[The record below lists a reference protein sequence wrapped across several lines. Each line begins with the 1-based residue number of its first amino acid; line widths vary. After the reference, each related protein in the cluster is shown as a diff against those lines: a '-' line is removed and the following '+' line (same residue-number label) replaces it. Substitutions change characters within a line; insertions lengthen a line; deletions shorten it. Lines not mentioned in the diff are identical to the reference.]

1 MSWTFCRRRGEGR
14 PIVTQQPTEDVALEF
29 VETSTTADRCCAR
42 QQRLSRSDLDL
53 VRTKRSDANR
63 LGFAVL
69 LLHFRKHGQ
78 FPRTDCQLERGLAP
92 DVMAQ
97 LGIATASLGTIELT
111 DRTAERHRAE
121 IRTLLG
127 FREATVADGE
137 ALTEWLRDHAVSDSR
152 DIAELTSALEQQCW
166 ALKIEPPAADRI
178 ERIVRAA
185 LRAHDERFCNEIHSR
200 LLPATRTR
208 LDALLSPATT
218 NPKLATSDDPDSH
231 IPAVLMHV
239 RSDPGGP
246 SVNSLQTE
254 LAKLDLVRKLG
265 LPADLFGHARSHEV
279 ERYSQRVAVEAPYE
293 LRRHADPFRLT
304 ALAAFAHLRGR
315 SLTDGLVDLLIE
327 TIHRIGAHAE
337 RKVERELLDDLKRV
351 TGKQN
356 ILFELADAS
365 LARPDG
371 IVREVVFPVAG
382 EQTLRDLVKEWKATG
397 PAYRTTLRTVIRNSY
412 SGHYRRM
419 VPKVIQALEFRSNNE
434 GHRPVIRALELLRRH
449 ADTKLRVFPADEDV
463 PLDGVVSGLWRDA
476 VIETDAQGR
485 QRINRITYEIC
496 VLQALRVQLR
506 CKEIWVVG
514 ANRYRNP
521 DEDLPADFEVE
532 RVPYYA
538 ALKLP
543 VEADRFIEAIKA
555 EMRTELGVLDAGLP
569 SNADVRL
576 GERRGKSWITLTPL
590 DAQPD
595 PDNIVRIKAEL
606 QSKWSMTGLLDM
618 VKESD
623 LRLGITDAFKSPTSH
638 ESLDRSVLR
647 PRLLLC
653 LHGLGT
659 NAGLQRMVSL
669 GSGVTTRDLT
679 YVRHRYISM
688 PALREAITIVANGT
702 LAARHPAIW
711 GDGTNACASDSKH
724 FGAWDQNLTT
734 QWHVRYGGR
743 GVMIYWHVERKS
755 LCIHS
760 QLKSP
765 SSSEVASMIEGVL
778 HHCTEMEV
786 DRQYVDSHGQST
798 VGFAFCR
805 LLGFQLL
812 PRLKAIGSQRLS
824 RPDTGQPDAY
834 PNLQPVLTKP
844 IDWELIRQQYD
855 QTVKYATAL
864 RLGTAETEAI
874 LRRFTRNNVQHPT
887 YKALSELGRAVK
899 TIFLARYLH
908 SLVLRREI
916 HEGLNTIERWNGA
929 NDFVYFARRGEMT
942 SNRREDHEISML
954 SLHLLQNCMVYVNT
968 LMLQQVLAQPQWQGQ
983 LTATDLRALTPL
995 TWEHVNPY
1003 GRFELDMTTR
1013 LPLQ

>member
-1 MSWTFCRRRGEGR
+1 M
-14 PIVTQQPTEDVALEF
+14 A
-29 VETSTTADRCCAR
+29 TSENGI
-42 QQRLSRSDLDL
+42 RLGVPMDQL
-53 VRTKRSDANR
+53 VRVESPDGWRLTPADQLRIAAKNRANQ
-63 LGFAVL
+63 LSFAL
-69 LLHFRKHGQ
+69 LLLFFRAHGR
-78 FPRTDCQLERGLAP
+78 FPRTQEEIEP
-92 DVMAQ
+92 DTVAYVSRL
-97 LGIATASLGTIELT
+97 LGIEPTPATSPAVSG
-111 DRTAERHRAE
+111 RTVERHRAE
-121 IRTLLG
+121 IRALLG

-137 ALTEWLRDHAVSDSR
+137 ALTDWLRDHAVADSR
-152 DIAELTSALEQQCW
+152 DLAVLTITLEERCRT
-166 ALKIEPPAADRI
+166 LTIEPPGADRI

-185 LRAHDERFCNEIHSR
+185 LHAYDERFCDDIHGR
-200 LLPATRTR
+200 LPPATRMR
-208 LDALLSPATT
+208 LDALLRPATT
-218 NPKLATSDDPDSH
+218 EPKVEANNELDGSV
-231 IPAVLMHV
+231 PAVLMHL

-246 SVNSLQTE
+246 SVNSLQAE
-254 LAKLDLVRKLG
+254 LAKLDLVRTIE
-265 LPADLFGHARSHEV
+265 LPADLFAHARPHEV
-279 ERYSQRVAVEAPYE
+279 ERYRQRVAVEAPFE
-293 LRRHADPFRLT
+293 LRRHAEPFRLT

-327 TIHRIGAHAE
+327 TIHRIAAHAE

-365 LARPDG
+365 LAQPDG
-371 IVREVVFPVAG
+371 VVREVVFPVAG

-397 PAYRTTLRTVIRNSY
+397 PTYRTTLRTVIRNSY

-419 VPKVIQALEFRSNNE
+419 VPKVLQALEFRSNNE

-449 ADTKLRVFPADEDV
+449 VDTKLRVFPADEDV

-496 VLQALRVQLR
+496 VLQALREQLR

-521 DEDLPADFEVE
+521 DEDLPANFEAE
-532 RVPYYA
+532 RAPYYA
-538 ALKLP
+538 ALNLP
-543 VEADRFIEAIKA
+543 LEADGFIEAIKA
-555 EMRTELGVLDAGLP
+555 EMHTELSTLDAGLP

-595 PDNIVRIKAEL
+595 PDNIVRIKTEL
-606 QSKWSMTGLLDM
+606 QSKWAMTSLLDM

-638 ESLDRSVLR
+638 ESLDRAVLR

-659 NAGLQRMVSL
+659 NAGLQRMATL
-669 GSGVTTRDLT
+669 GSGVTTKDLT
-679 YVRHRYISM
+679 YVRHRYISV
-688 PALREAITIVANGT
+688 PALRAAIAVVANGT
-702 LAARHPAIW
+702 LAARQPAIW
-711 GDGTNACASDSKH
+711 GNGTNACASDSKH

-812 PRLKAIGSQRLS
+812 PRLKAIGSQKLY
-824 RPDTGQPDAY
+824 RPDTGRPDAY
-834 PNLQPVLTKP
+834 PHLQPVLTKP

-855 QTVKYATAL
+855 QMVKYATAL

-908 SLVLRREI
+908 SLALRREI

-942 SNRREDHEISML
+942 SNQREDHEISML

-968 LMLQQVLAQPQWQGQ
+968 LMLQEVLAQPHWKGQ